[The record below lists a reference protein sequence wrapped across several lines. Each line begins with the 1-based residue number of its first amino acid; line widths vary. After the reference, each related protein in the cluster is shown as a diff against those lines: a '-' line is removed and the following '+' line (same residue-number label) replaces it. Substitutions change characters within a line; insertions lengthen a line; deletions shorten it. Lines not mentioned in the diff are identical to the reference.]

1 MTTIVT
7 ERMRRSPYNDRK
19 PAGDASGLARE
30 HTELVPMKSRPPA
43 LLRRLLVFAITAA
56 ALLAGLGNAAQ
67 AQVSVDGRPDAV
79 HIEARDATLREVFDA
94 LQTKFGL
101 RYRTDDALET
111 RKTGI
116 FDGPLQ
122 RVTARMLDGY
132 DFAMKV
138 TPQGDRCAGVA
149 TKSSRR
155 SGRRFS
161 NAGFSAAKGF
171 TCAGHDRRGGQSLRT
186 RTLPLAARAFSAAAP
201 PRSRTGTRRT
211 GSPAALPG

>member
-1 MTTIVT
+1 
-7 ERMRRSPYNDRK
+7 
-19 PAGDASGLARE
+19 
-30 HTELVPMKSRPPA
+30 MKSRPPA

-138 TPQGDRCAGVA
+138 TPQGVDVLVLRQNQVDVRAVA
-149 TKSSRR
+149 SATLVSR
-155 SGRRFS
+155 
-161 NAGFSAAKGF
+161 
-171 TCAGHDRRGGQSLRT
+171 
-186 RTLPLAARAFSAAAP
+186 P
-201 PRSRTGTRRT
+201 PK
-211 GSPAALPG
+211 GSPAPVMTAAEANRYEREHYR